1 MQEKNAECKIKVHF
15 FLIFLLLYAR
25 RIGGLPLRWLS
36 LRSCRV
42 RPRVRPL
49 RADNSYLAM
58 LERFLR
64 PRVRHFVYCARMSF
78 GYIRCAAHPLRA
90 QCGRSPFFVF
100 RPILSGIKNN
110 SDIPAAAILYVYYP
124 AFDAG
129 FLPSFSGQFNSPL
142 WFCI

>member
-1 MQEKNAECKIKVHF
+1 MQNVKSKCIF

-64 PRVRHFVYCARMSF
+64 PRVRHFVYCVRIAFGHSQMRRPARFVLNADVAPFLYSAR
-78 GYIRCAAHPLRA
+78 YYRA
-90 QCGRSPFFVF
+90 
-100 RPILSGIKNN
+100 
-110 SDIPAAAILYVYYP
+110 
-124 AFDAG
+124 
-129 FLPSFSGQFNSPL
+129 
-142 WFCI
+142 